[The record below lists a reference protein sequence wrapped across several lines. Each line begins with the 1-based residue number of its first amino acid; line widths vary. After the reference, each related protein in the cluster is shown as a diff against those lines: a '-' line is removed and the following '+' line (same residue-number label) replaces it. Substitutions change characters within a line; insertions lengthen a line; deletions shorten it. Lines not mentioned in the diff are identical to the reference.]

1 MKVESLEIICL
12 SNSLF
17 VQSMINLNILLI
29 FKQIKMSYFSDKQ
42 YVFYEVAL
50 NLKSLGQNGKFCL
63 KVLSA
68 TFLLVFFLSLK

>member
-1 MKVESLEIICL
+1 
-12 SNSLF
+12 
-17 VQSMINLNILLI
+17 
-29 FKQIKMSYFSDKQ
+29 MSYFSDKQ